1 MKEYLY
7 DEEMEEVLLDDE
19 RGSLWRVVF
28 EDN

>member
-19 RGSLWRVVF
+19 RGSLWKMVF

>member
-19 RGSLWRVVF
+19 RGSLWRMVF